1 MLTGT
6 PTDGPESRLPQTYE
20 KTISVILSNT
30 FTLMIQFC
38 LGLSFTQYLWYIL
51 RRQPLATST
60 IEHIFT
66 LRSNPLSLFDQTVFR
81 RARPLVMI
89 AVIYWS
95 VSIAMSFPPGALT
108 VVSSLKEILVLNA
121 EVPTFNAS
129 DVSWLSKTGAPF

>member
-1 MLTGT
+1 
-6 PTDGPESRLPQTYE
+6 
-20 KTISVILSNT
+20 
-30 FTLMIQFC
+30 MIHFC

-81 RARPLVMI
+81 SARPLVMI
-89 AVIYWS
+89 AIIYWS

-108 VVSSLKEILVLNA
+108 VVSSLQEILVLNA

-129 DVSWLSKTGAPF
+129 DVS